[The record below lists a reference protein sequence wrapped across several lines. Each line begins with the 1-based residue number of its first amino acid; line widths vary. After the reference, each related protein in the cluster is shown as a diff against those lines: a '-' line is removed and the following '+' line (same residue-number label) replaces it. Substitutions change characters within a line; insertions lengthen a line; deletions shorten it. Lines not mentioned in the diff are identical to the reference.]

1 VRYVPSNWYDDE
13 ALLAELDEAWHSAQ
27 QVPPEFIAAGKAV
40 WIPRDRDAI
49 SRDRDAIPLDLDAE
63 LAELIYDSQRE
74 PALVRTD
81 TAALRAL
88 TFASA
93 SQTIELEVAE
103 HGLLGQLVPP
113 GRTQIEVQARD
124 GTTACATSDELGFF
138 TIPQV
143 PHGPFRLRYR
153 TGSGIDV
160 VTGWIAI

>member
-1 VRYVPSNWYDDE
+1 VRFVPSNWYDDE
-13 ALLAELDEAWHSAQ
+13 ALLAELDEAWYRAQ
-27 QVPPEFIAAGKAV
+27 QVPPDFIAAGKAV
-40 WIPRDRDAI
+40 WIPLG
-49 SRDRDAIPLDLDAE
+49 IPLDLDAE

-93 SQTIELEVAE
+93 TQTIELEVAD

-113 GRTQIEVQARD
+113 GRVQIEVQVRD

-138 TIPQV
+138 TIPRV
-143 PHGPFRLRYR
+143 PEGPFRLRYR
-153 TGSGIDV
+153 TGSGVDV

>member
-1 VRYVPSNWYDDE
+1 MRYVPSDWYDDE
-13 ALLAELDEAWHSAQ
+13 ALLSELDEAWHLAQ
-27 QVPPEFIAAGKAV
+27 QVPPEFVAVGKAV
-40 WIPRDRDAI
+40 WR
-49 SRDRDAIPLDLDAE
+49 PLDLDAE
-63 LAELIYDSQRE
+63 LAELIYDSRRE

-88 TFASA
+88 TFASPT
-93 SQTIELEVAE
+93 QTIELEVAD

-113 GRTQIEVQARD
+113 GRAQIEVQARD
-124 GTTACATSDELGFF
+124 GTTARATSDELGFF

-143 PHGPFRLRYR
+143 PDGPFRLRYR